1 MLMTIAK
8 VAEDIARYDLKK
20 LTDDRTILRRET
32 GDDFLERETNGRLI
46 LNIDDAA
53 VLCGYADLRRAG
65 YPVKLAGTMM
75 SRIRT
80 AMLATPEADQLMT
93 VTLENGGTFTLDAST
108 LELGSGYN
116 SGGYI
121 TNAFL
126 FDVRN
131 YRERV
136 QRAIDVYEPGI
147 EASDA
152 VAA

>member
-1 MLMTIAK
+1 MQMTIAK
-8 VAEDIARYDLKK
+8 VAEDIAQYDLKK

-46 LNIDDAA
+46 LNVDDAA
-53 VLCGYADLRRAG
+53 LLCGYADLRRAG
-65 YPVKLAGTMM
+65 YPVKLAGTIM

-93 VTLENGGTFTLDAST
+93 VTLENGGTFTLDAAT
-108 LELGSGYN
+108 LDLSSGYN

-121 TNAFL
+121 TSALL

-131 YRERV
+131 YRQRV
-136 QRAIDVYEPGI
+136 QRAIDAYEPGI
-147 EASDA
+147 EADDA

>member
-1 MLMTIAK
+1 
-8 VAEDIARYDLKK
+8 
-20 LTDDRTILRRET
+20 
-32 GDDFLERETNGRLI
+32 
-46 LNIDDAA
+46 
-53 VLCGYADLRRAG
+53 
-65 YPVKLAGTMM
+65 M

-80 AMLATPEADQLMT
+80 AMLAAPEADQLMT

-108 LELGSGYN
+108 LDLSSGYS

-136 QRAIDVYEPGI
+136 LRAIEAYEPGI
-147 EASDA
+147 EADDA
-152 VAA
+152 IAA

>member
-8 VAEDIARYDLKK
+8 VAEDIANYDVKK
-20 LTDDRTILRRET
+20 LTDDRTIFRRET
-32 GDDFLERETNGRLI
+32 GGDFLERGTNGRLI

-65 YPVKLAGTMM
+65 YPVKLAGTIMR
-75 SRIRT
+75 RIRT
-80 AMLATPEADQLMT
+80 AMLAAPEADQLIT

-108 LELGSGYN
+108 LALSSGHN

-136 QRAIDVYEPGI
+136 QRAIDAYELGI
-147 EASDA
+147 EAGHA
-152 VAA
+152 IAA